1 MLSISEHFEFFNKE
15 HLAVFK
21 SLPEWEN
28 YFQNIESKS
37 EIFFDSDHEKNCVK
51 VVLRKTEDTLHEYSC
66 AISTS
71 YFIGLDLLPGLKL
84 PVYVEPKINNEHGQV
99 NYISILLEALKEP
112 ESFNHLKGLIDVTFS
127 EPW

>member
-1 MLSISEHFEFFNKE
+1 
-15 HLAVFK
+15 
-21 SLPEWEN
+21 
-28 YFQNIESKS
+28 
-37 EIFFDSDHEKNCVK
+37 
-51 VVLRKTEDTLHEYSC
+51 KTEDTLHEYSC

-112 ESFNHLKGLIDVTFS
+112 ESFNHLKGLIDVKFS
-127 EPW
+127 EPWIEIERKKQPLLTPFLLAQFLSIVKDIVKRGLKKSYYPKLENLNSRVKGK